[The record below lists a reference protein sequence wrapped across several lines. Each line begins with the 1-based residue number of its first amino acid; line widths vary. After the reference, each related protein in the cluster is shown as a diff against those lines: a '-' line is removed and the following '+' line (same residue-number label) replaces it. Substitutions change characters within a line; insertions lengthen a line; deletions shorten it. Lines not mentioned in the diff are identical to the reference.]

1 MQSHF
6 VQGIYR
12 AEDLQSTPKTFQTVV
27 KTSVLPAALRTKGF
41 TCFTLNRTLSMGTA
55 IPRGTL
61 GANQVTPVRSMPVL
75 TESVSCA
82 HKAVAPVQEKRKC
95 TELSSIDES

>member
-1 MQSHF
+1 
-6 VQGIYR
+6 
-12 AEDLQSTPKTFQTVV
+12 
-27 KTSVLPAALRTKGF
+27 
-41 TCFTLNRTLSMGTA
+41 MGTA

-95 TELSSIDES
+95 TELSCIDES